1 MAIVVKL
8 PDDGE
13 YLTELSSDENGST
26 WLTWSR
32 TRKAAIRFDSRK
44 DAIRRIDEHL
54 GRRVEIIRGDAKF
67 IHLVPRKRHGNA
79 KP

>member
-13 YLTELSSDENGST
+13 YLTELSSDESGST

-32 TRKAAIRFDSRK
+32 ARKAAIRFASRK
-44 DAIRRIDEHL
+44 DAVRQIDEHL
-54 GRRVEIIRGDAKF
+54 GGRVEIIRGYAKF
-67 IHLVPRKRHGNA
+67 IRLVPGKRNA
-79 KP
+79 SPQP